1 MSNYQSVTANGNE
14 SMLDIAAKYTGDS
27 SNAEMLID
35 LNGFTYNLIDFL
47 PSGEWVAIPKTKL
60 LPAYKTAQNTPLTVE
75 VTGYGSTAPVP
86 PAVPPDNNK
95 SHYLL
100 LAAAALFAVL
110 LITNSNKDDE

>member
-27 SNAEMLID
+27 NNAEMLID

-60 LPAYKTAQNTPLTVE
+60 IPAYRTPLTVE
-75 VTGYGSTAPVP
+75 VTGYGSTATVP

-110 LITNSNKDDE
+110 LITNSNKNDE